1 MEPRVHLEVPLQYLG
16 ALCNKRVL
24 LPSNPCVPIDLG
36 CLYAFE
42 IDSGTFG

>member
-16 ALCNKRVL
+16 ALCNKGVL

-36 CLYAFE
+36 CLYDE
-42 IDSGTFG
+42 VLLR